1 MLSRCTLLVLLAGA
15 RAQHEMEV
23 PLTGREIEEMLV
35 PSPHATS
42 AHISSYDQCC
52 SSGCEEGAS

>member
-15 RAQHEMEV
+15 RTQHEMEV

-35 PSPHATS
+35 PSPHAPS
-42 AHISSYDQCC
+42 AHIS
-52 SSGCEEGAS
+52 